1 MTARAHVL
9 FVTYNGLLE
18 PLGLRQGL
26 AYLEP
31 LTDEFR
37 FTVLSFEKTDRASDP
52 NAWSAMEARMAESGI
67 DWRPLAYHSR
77 PSVPAT
83 VYDVAAGVMD
93 ARRLHRTRPIDGIHA
108 RGYIPGAIAWRLS
121 ERIGVPWLFDIRGL
135 MADEYV
141 DGGIWTEGSLP
152 WRITRWTERRLLRSA
167 TATVTLTQAIRPE
180 IQRRIEASGRT
191 EADPVSAVIP
201 TCVDT
206 GLFRPDPEAR
216 SRERARLG
224 WGDELV
230 AVYSGSVGTWYA
242 SQPMADYVA
251 ALYADRPDLRLL
263 LLLNGSDEGLRRDL
277 DARGVP
283 SFSVTTL
290 NVTPDEVPGY
300 LAAADVGMAFI
311 HPSPSKRASSPTKVA
326 EYLATGLL
334 AVVNRGV
341 GDLDELQDQDAVVVA
356 EGLDAG
362 SLRLAAVET
371 LKRLPID
378 PAAPHSLARA
388 HFDLL
393 GTGSAR
399 YRELYR
405 RMLRP
410 PVSAADVT
418 PGGDQ

>member
-31 LTDEFR
+31 LADEFR

-52 NAWSAMEARMAESGI
+52 AAWAGIEGRLAASGI
-67 DWRPLAYHSR
+67 EWRPLPYHSR

-83 VYDVAAGVMD
+83 VYDVWAGVSEG
-93 ARRLHRTRPIDGIHA
+93 RRLHRSTRIDAVHA

-121 ERIGVPWLFDIRGL
+121 ERLGCPWLFDIRGL

-167 TATVTLTQAIRPE
+167 TATVTLTEAIRPE
-180 IQRRIEASGRT
+180 IERRLAESGRSGP
-191 EADPVSAVIP
+191 EPISSVIP

-206 GLFRPDPEAR
+206 RLFRPDPEAR
-216 SRERARLG
+216 RRERTRLG

-230 AVYSGSVGTWYA
+230 AIYSGSVGTWYA

-251 ALYADRPDLRLL
+251 ALHAQRPDLRLL
-263 LLLNGSDEGLRRDL
+263 LLLNGPDDELRRDL
-277 DARGVP
+277 ATRGVP
-283 SFSVTTL
+283 DTSIITR
-290 NVTPDEVPGY
+290 NAAPDDVPAC
-300 LAAADVGMAFI
+300 LAAADIGMAFI

-341 GDLDELQDQDAVVVA
+341 GDLDSLADEEAVVVA
-356 EGLDAG
+356 ESLDAEA
-362 SLRLAAVET
+362 LRLAAEET

-378 PAAPHSLARA
+378 PDTPRELATGS
-388 HFDLL
+388 FDLL

-399 YRELYR
+399 YREIYR
-405 RMLRP
+405 GMLATRD
-410 PVSAADVT
+410 SAGPHT
-418 PGGDQ
+418 TGGDR